1 MLFFF
6 LTIGAS
12 VCFACGNVISKSG
25 ITQLSQKPD
34 IKHPLRFV
42 KAILSNKRWWLGFAI
57 ACLASLGNYAAMAL
71 YNLSLVKPMTA
82 LNPVLTVIFGYV
94 FLKENINKRI
104 IAAIICVI
112 IGILVAAFDVEEKAG
127 TQNIPAL
134 WMYTLIM
141 FALAFSTKK
150 FIQKREISDSLI
162 MGIGYGISDAFYK
175 SLAISATEKGI
186 SLSGAELLYW
196 ITDLRVWGFFAA
208 FSLAFSYTQIA
219 FSHGRALFVIPFSA
233 AIGAAVPILA
243 AAVVFGEPFPPKK
256 IFCVILVLI
265 GSSLFISSQKEL
277 HTKGD
282 NHEKN

>member
-12 VCFACGNVISKSG
+12 LCFACGNVISKSG

-42 KAILSNKRWWLGFAI
+42 KALLSNKRWWLGFI
-57 ACLASLGNYAAMAL
+57 VACLASIGNYSAMAL
-71 YNLSLVKPMTA
+71 YNLSLVKPMTT

-94 FLKENINKRI
+94 FLKEYINKRVV
-104 IAAIICVI
+104 AAIICVI
-112 IGILVAAFDVEEKAG
+112 LGILVAAFDVGEKAG
-127 TQNIPAL
+127 TQNISAL
-134 WMYTLIM
+134 WTYALIM
-141 FALAFSTKK
+141 LGLAFSTKI
-150 FIQKREISDSLI
+150 FIKKREVSDSLI
-162 MGIGYGISDAFYK
+162 MGIGYGLSDAFYK
-175 SLAISATEKGI
+175 SLAMSATEKGME
-186 SLSGAELLYW
+186 LSGAELLYW

-256 IFCVILVLI
+256 IFCVVLVLI

-277 HTKGD
+277 HPQGD
-282 NHEKN
+282 KHEKH